1 VRVEQNGSETC
12 EIAAN
17 GTFILVR
24 VPVRATGERT
34 KAKVLSRYQVGGFRG
49 RETTWP
55 PAEESHTILT
65 FRIPRELFR
74 DRERLS
80 VEVLQIND
88 GGGTETLWA
97 KRYELRWAKD
107 TPVLEPLPELSSS
120 LGDEPLA

>member
-1 VRVEQNGSETC
+1 LRVEQNGSETC

-34 KAKVLSRYQVGGFRG
+34 NAKVFSRYHIGGFQG
-49 RETTWP
+49 RETAWLPGSAHDTM
-55 PAEESHTILT
+55 LT

-80 VEVLQIND
+80 VEVLQIDD
-88 GGGTETLWA
+88 GGGTETLWT

-120 LGDEPLA
+120 LGEEPPA